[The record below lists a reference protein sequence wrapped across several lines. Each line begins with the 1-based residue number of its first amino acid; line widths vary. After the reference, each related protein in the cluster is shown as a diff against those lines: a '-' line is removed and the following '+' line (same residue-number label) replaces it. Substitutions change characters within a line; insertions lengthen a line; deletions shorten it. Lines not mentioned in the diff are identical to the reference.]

1 MEVTNFLN
9 PSIHPTQRDIPMV
22 FLQNGS
28 CSGDGAD
35 MLTDEATAGTV
46 LKERAKF
53 AQLQASVRVPK
64 VCILTFFN
72 QPVSP
77 ITILMR

>member
-1 MEVTNFLN
+1 
-9 PSIHPTQRDIPMV
+9 MV

-28 CSGDGAD
+28 CSGDGAE

-64 VCILTFFN
+64 VFQHSCN
-72 QPVSP
+72 QPVSS
-77 ITILMR
+77 ITISFQSLR

>member
-1 MEVTNFLN
+1 
-9 PSIHPTQRDIPMV
+9 MV

-28 CSGDGAD
+28 CSGDGAE
-35 MLTDEATAGTV
+35 MLTDEAMAGTV

-64 VCILTFFN
+64 V
-72 QPVSP
+72 S
-77 ITILMR
+77 

>member
-1 MEVTNFLN
+1 
-9 PSIHPTQRDIPMV
+9 MV

-28 CSGDGAD
+28 CSGDGAE

-64 VCILTFFN
+64 VLINFKSGL
-72 QPVSP
+72 PKK
-77 ITILMR
+77 